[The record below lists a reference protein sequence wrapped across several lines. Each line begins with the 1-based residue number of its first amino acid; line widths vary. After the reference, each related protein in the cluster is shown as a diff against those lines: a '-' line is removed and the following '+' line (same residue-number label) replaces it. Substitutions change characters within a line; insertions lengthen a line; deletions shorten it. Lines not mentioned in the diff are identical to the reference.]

1 MWTAPVDGPHGI
13 RYGDSV
19 IRIWAIVWNVGTC
32 RCNVK
37 GEPRADK
44 TVIGRVPMCSTGA
57 ELFVVVMKV
66 L

>member
-1 MWTAPVDGPHGI
+1 MIYLTFI
-13 RYGDSV
+13 L
-19 IRIWAIVWNVGTC
+19 AIMEETIYVGTC

-37 GEPRADK
+37 GEPGAGK
-44 TVIGRVPMCSTGA
+44 TGTGRVPMCSTGA

>member
-13 RYGDSV
+13 RYGGSV

-37 GEPRADK
+37 GELRAVK
-44 TVIGRVPMCSTGA
+44 TVIGRVPMCRTGA
-57 ELFVVVMKV
+57 ELSVVVLKE

>member
-1 MWTAPVDGPHGI
+1 MPADGPHGI
-13 RYGDSV
+13 RYGGSV
-19 IRIWAIVWNVGTC
+19 IRIRAIVWNVGTC